1 MTTQTNQRIII
12 IEPSTIVFA
21 GLQSI
26 IERMHIAESI
36 YHVTELDTITPKLAQ
51 LRADIIIVNTAVFGF
66 HKNLSIK
73 SIFKDCTHAS
83 IIAFVSQYSDSQFLK
98 QFDDIIDI
106 YDDAQTISAK
116 IRHII
121 EQDTIDITET
131 DTTELSER
139 EQEVLI
145 AVVKGLINKEIA
157 STLNISI
164 HTVMSHRK
172 NITRKTGIKSI
183 SGLTVYALF
192 NNLIKQEDVQQPHH

>member
-21 GLQSI
+21 GFQSI

-36 YHVTELDTITPKLAQ
+36 YHVTELDTITQKLAQ

>member
-36 YHVTELDTITPKLAQ
+36 YHVTELDTITQKLAQ

-106 YDDAQTISAK
+106 YDDAQTISTK

>member
-1 MTTQTNQRIII
+1 MITQTNQRIII

-36 YHVTELDTITPKLAQ
+36 YHVTELDTITQKLAQ

-131 DTTELSER
+131 DSTELSER

-192 NNLIKQEDVQQPHH
+192 NNLIKQEDVQ

>member
-1 MTTQTNQRIII
+1 MITQTNQRIII

>member
-36 YHVTELDTITPKLAQ
+36 YHVTELDTITKKLAQ

-192 NNLIKQEDVQQPHH
+192 NNLIKQEDVQ

>member
-36 YHVTELDTITPKLAQ
+36 YHVTELDTITQKLAQ

-139 EQEVLI
+139 EQEILI

-192 NNLIKQEDVQQPHH
+192 NNLIKQEDVQ

>member
-106 YDDAQTISAK
+106 YDDAQTISSK

-192 NNLIKQEDVQQPHH
+192 NNLIKQEDVQ

>member
-1 MTTQTNQRIII
+1 MITQTNQRIII

-131 DTTELSER
+131 DSTELSER

-192 NNLIKQEDVQQPHH
+192 NNLIKQEDVQ

>member
-36 YHVTELDTITPKLAQ
+36 YHVTELDTITQKLAQ

-121 EQDTIDITET
+121 EQDTIDLTET

>member
-131 DTTELSER
+131 DSTELSER

>member
-36 YHVTELDTITPKLAQ
+36 YHVTELDTITQKLAQ

-73 SIFKDCTHAS
+73 SIFKDCTHVS

-192 NNLIKQEDVQQPHH
+192 NNLIKQEDVQ

>member
-1 MTTQTNQRIII
+1 MITETNQRIII

-36 YHVTELDTITPKLAQ
+36 YLVTELDTITPKLAQ

-192 NNLIKQEDVQQPHH
+192 KNLIKQEDVQ

>member
-1 MTTQTNQRIII
+1 MITQTNQRIII

-36 YHVTELDTITPKLAQ
+36 YHVTELDTITQKLAQ

-116 IRHII
+116 IRHVI
-121 EQDTIDITET
+121 EQDTIDLTET

>member
-36 YHVTELDTITPKLAQ
+36 YHVTELDTITQKLAQ

-121 EQDTIDITET
+121 EQDTIDLTET

-192 NNLIKQEDVQQPHH
+192 NNLIKQEDVQ

>member
-1 MTTQTNQRIII
+1 MITQTNQRIII

-36 YHVTELDTITPKLAQ
+36 YHVTELDTITQKLAQ

-172 NITRKTGIKSI
+172 NIIRKTGIKSI

-192 NNLIKQEDVQQPHH
+192 NNLIKQEDVQ

>member
-36 YHVTELDTITPKLAQ
+36 YHVTELDTITQKLAQ
-51 LRADIIIVNTAVFGF
+51 LRANIIIVNTAVFGF

>member
-1 MTTQTNQRIII
+1 MITQTNQRIII

-36 YHVTELDTITPKLAQ
+36 YHVTELDTITQKLAQ

-131 DTTELSER
+131 DTTDLSER

-172 NITRKTGIKSI
+172 NIIRKTGIKSI

-192 NNLIKQEDVQQPHH
+192 NNLIKQEDVQ

>member
-36 YHVTELDTITPKLAQ
+36 YHVTELDTITQKLAQ

-131 DTTELSER
+131 DSTELSER

-192 NNLIKQEDVQQPHH
+192 NNLIKQEDVQ